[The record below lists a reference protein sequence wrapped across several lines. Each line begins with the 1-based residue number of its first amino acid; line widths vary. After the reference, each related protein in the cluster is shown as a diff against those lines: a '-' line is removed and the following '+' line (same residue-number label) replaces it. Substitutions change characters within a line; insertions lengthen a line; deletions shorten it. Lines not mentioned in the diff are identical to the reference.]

1 MQNFPAILA
10 FVVGVAGWYYLFYS
24 KAATRLD
31 GIESPT
37 INNRRSRLR
46 RINGV
51 AMLLLAVGFYAGF
64 KFDPDLH
71 PALFLGIWIVVMLL
85 LLLVVTLAIVDL
97 RLTARLRRKS

>member
-24 KAATRLD
+24 KAAGRLG
-31 GIESPT
+31 GIESPAA
-37 INNRRSRLR
+37 NNRRSRLR

-64 KFDPDLH
+64 KFDPDSH
-71 PALFLGIWIVVMLL
+71 PAVFLCLWIVVMLL
-85 LLLVVTLAIVDL
+85 LLLVVVLAIADL